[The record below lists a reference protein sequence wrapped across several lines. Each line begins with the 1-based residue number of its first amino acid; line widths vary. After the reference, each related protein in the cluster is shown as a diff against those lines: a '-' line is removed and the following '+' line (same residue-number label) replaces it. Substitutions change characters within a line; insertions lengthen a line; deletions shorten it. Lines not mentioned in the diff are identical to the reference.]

1 MSEPR
6 RNEKE
11 EEKRR
16 EKEEEKGRGRGW
28 DEKWEHDRLRM
39 ISIAAIFI
47 WGGLVA
53 LAGTLNLF
61 NYNWGEH
68 GWAVFFLGT
77 GVILIGKVI
86 IRALVPEYRRAIGGS
101 LIIGFILLAVGISD
115 LTGWSWNY
123 IWPIILVAIGLA
135 ILLRG
140 VLRRR
145 K

>member
-16 EKEEEKGRGRGW
+16 EKKEEKGRSW

-39 ISIAAIFI
+39 MSIATILI

-53 LAGTLNLF
+53 LADTLNLF
-61 NYNWGEH
+61 NYNWDAH
-68 GWAVFFLGT
+68 GWAIFLLGT
-77 GVILIGKVI
+77 GVILIVKVI
-86 IRALVPEYRRAIGGS
+86 IRALVPEYRRAIGVS
-101 LIIGFILLAVGISD
+101 LIIGFILSAVGISD
-115 LTGWSWNY
+115 LSGWNWNY
-123 IWPIILVAIGLA
+123 IWPFILIAFGLF

-140 VLRRR
+140 GLRRR

>member
-6 RNEKE
+6 RHEKE

-16 EKEEEKGRGRGW
+16 EKRDEKGQSW

-39 ISIAAIFI
+39 ISIAAILI

-53 LAGTLNLF
+53 FAGTVNLANF
-61 NYNWGEH
+61 DWARH
-68 GWAVFFLGT
+68 GWAIFLLGT
-77 GVILIGKVI
+77 GVILVAKAIF
-86 IRALVPEYRRAIGGS
+86 RAIVPEFRRAIGFS
-101 LIIGFILLAVGISD
+101 LIAGCILLALGIFD
-115 LTGWSWNY
+115 LIGWNWNF
-123 IWPIILVAIGLA
+123 IWPVILVIIGLA

-140 VLRRR
+140 VFRRR

>member
-16 EKEEEKGRGRGW
+16 EKRDEKGRSW

-39 ISIAAIFI
+39 ISIAAILI

-53 LAGTLNLF
+53 FAGTVNLF
-61 NYNWGEH
+61 NFDWVLH
-68 GWAVFFLGT
+68 GWAIFLLGT
-77 GVILIGKVI
+77 GVILVAKVI
-86 IRALVPEYRRAIGGS
+86 FRAIVPEFRRAIGVS
-101 LIIGFILLAVGISD
+101 LIIGCILLAVGIFD
-115 LTGWSWNY
+115 LIGWNWNY
-123 IWPIILVAIGLA
+123 IWPVILVVIGLA

-140 VLRRR
+140 VFRRR

>member
-16 EKEEEKGRGRGW
+16 EKQDEKGRSW
-28 DEKWEHDRLRM
+28 EEKWQHDPLRM
-39 ISIAAIFI
+39 IFIAILLI

-53 LAGTLNLF
+53 FAGTQHF
-61 NYNWGEH
+61 FSYDWEDH
-68 GWAVFFLGT
+68 GWAIFLLGT
-77 GVILIGKVI
+77 GALLIIKAV
-86 IRALVPEYRRAIGGS
+86 IRAIVPEFRRS
-101 LIIGFILLAVGISD
+101 IGFGLIVGVILLAVGIFD
-115 LTGWSWNY
+115 LVGWNWEY
-123 IWPIILVAIGLA
+123 IWPFILVAVGLGI
-135 ILLRG
+135 ILFG